1 MRLVWCAGVVAII
14 LTATPA
20 GAEQQV
26 LTESE
31 LLNVADSM
39 AVHGDLDTAQQI
51 YSVMAHSASADTRTE
66 SQFQMGNIAMARGD
80 YNAAIDAY
88 RAIVDANPNLPR
100 VRLELARAYFMNG
113 DFQAAQF
120 HFEFVRATPDL
131 PAAVREN
138 IDRYLT
144 MIRMRKNWSLDFG
157 FGIVPDSNINNAGA
171 ENEECINTIFGPLC
185 RPLETRKH
193 GVGLRLNTDGNYYL
207 RLTQRLGIRTTAGV
221 NVLDFPG
228 GDFDDYSL
236 YLATGPRYVFDSGD
250 ISLQPVAIARWYAG
264 DFYNYSYGLRLDTN
278 WQVGRRWLLG
288 GGATLH
294 RNQYHTD
301 YINDA
306 LHGYDWAVSLQ
317 PRYYLNN
324 KSFVLAGLRFGQ
336 ENTHVQA
343 YGNDSLAYS
352 IGYFGEFRYGFAVL
366 TRLDLTNIKY
376 HAPRYFV
383 IDNAFDRKTRRDT
396 IWSAYIRVSNNKL
409 NWHNLIPAVSYTYT
423 RRDSNI
429 PTSMFDKHRA
439 EIEIMRRF

>member
-1 MRLVWCAGVVAII
+1 MRVVLYAGVAVLLA
-14 LTATPA
+14 TTPA
-20 GAEQQV
+20 GAEQH

-31 LLNVADSM
+31 LLAVADNM
-39 AVHGDLDTAQQI
+39 AAHGDLDAAQQI
-51 YSVMAHSASADTRTE
+51 YSAMSHSASADMRTE
-66 SQFQMGNIAMARGD
+66 SQFQLGNIAMARGD
-80 YNAAIDAY
+80 YSAAISAY

-100 VRLELARAYFMNG
+100 VRLELARAYFMDG

-120 HFEFVRATPDL
+120 HFEFVRATPGL

-144 MIRMRKNWSLDFG
+144 LIRMRKNWSLDFG
-157 FGIVPDSNINNAGA
+157 FGIVPDSNINNAGT

-207 RLTQRLGIRTTAGV
+207 RLTRRLGIRTTAGV
-221 NVLDFPG
+221 NVLGFQG

-236 YLATGPRYVFDSGD
+236 YLATGPRYVFDSGE
-250 ISLQPVAIARWYAG
+250 ISLQPVAVARWYAG

-278 WQVGRRWLLG
+278 WQIGRRWLLG
-288 GGATLH
+288 GGASMH

-306 LHGYDWAVSLQ
+306 LRGYDWGVSLQ

-336 ENTHVQA
+336 EDTHVQA
-343 YGNDSLAYS
+343 YGNDSLTYS
-352 IGYFGEFRYGFAVL
+352 VGYFGEFRYGFAVL
-366 TRLDLTNIKY
+366 ARLDLTSIKY

-383 IDNAFDRKTRRDT
+383 IDNAFEQKTRHDT
-396 IWSAYIRVSNNKL
+396 VWSVYVRLSNNKL

-423 RRDSNI
+423 RRDSNV
-429 PTSMFDKHRA
+429 PTSEFDKHRV